1 MITVGT
7 SAATNLPVQTVQ
19 RALQRGATVIDINPG
34 PESPFGEAA
43 ERRGGAWWEELQP
56 QAHFQSCRF
65 GLKHTKLSVLDSVV
79 PRKLG
84 IILRT
89 LF

>member
-1 MITVGT
+1 MEQIDLLITVGT

-43 ERRGGAWWEELQP
+43 ERRGGAWWRAAAASAL
-56 QAHFQSCRF
+56 
-65 GLKHTKLSVLDSVV
+65 
-79 PRKLG
+79 
-84 IILRT
+84 LRAAD
-89 LF
+89 LV